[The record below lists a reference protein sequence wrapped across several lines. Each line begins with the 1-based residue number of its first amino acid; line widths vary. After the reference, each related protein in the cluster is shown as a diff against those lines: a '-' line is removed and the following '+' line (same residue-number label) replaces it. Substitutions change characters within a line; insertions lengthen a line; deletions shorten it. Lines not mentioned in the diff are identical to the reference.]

1 MTTIY
6 PTLGFS
12 EYIPLST
19 RHYQV
24 RGKLLS
30 IGDHFKIKDQLGNDM
45 FVVRSKILSI
55 GDHMVLEDTIGNGLI
70 KIRQVVLHL
79 LPTFD
84 IKSIARGEFSRSLAQ
99 IKQNFTF
106 FHKKFTIDSV
116 YGKYV
121 LEASD
126 VMAHSFTLSKG
137 NRNVAVISK
146 YYLSATDSYDV
157 EIDNNE
163 NQPFILALVIVIN
176 QILYTFHW
184 QKLTM
189 LR

>member
-30 IGDHFKIKDQLGNDM
+30 IGDHFKIKDQLGND
-45 FVVRSKILSI
+45 I
-55 GDHMVLEDTIGNGLI
+55 GLI